1 MNRVSLGMAIGAA
14 LALAP
19 ISLAAQQPDGA
30 ALYGKYCK
38 TCHGADGTPPAKMV
52 SMYEGL
58 KPLDAAK
65 SVDSIVVDIK
75 NGVGKMKGYTGK
87 MTDAE
92 MLAVANF
99 VKTLKPAAAPAK

>member
-1 MNRVSLGMAIGAA
+1 MKRVSLGMAVGIA
-14 LALAP
+14 LATAP
-19 ISLAAQQPDGA
+19 VVLAAQQPDGA

-38 TCHGADGTPPAKMV
+38 TCHGANGAPPQKMV

-58 KPLDAAK
+58 KPLDTAK
-65 SVDSIVVDIK
+65 AVDSIVIDISK
-75 NGVGKMKGYTGK
+75 GVGKMKGYTGK

-99 VKTLKPAAAPAK
+99 VKTLKPAAAPPQ